1 MAHSPSSHPMTFE
14 SLFMNIPSILG
25 ALVPVVAIVCGIGI
39 GMLGMYFE
47 FRRKREIIQLH
58 HAERM
63 AAIEKGIE
71 LPPLPQDYYD
81 GTRGR
86 RSSTPAGMRRKGF
99 ILLFAGIALTV
110 GLWGSGGARHGSF
123 WWGLLPAAIG
133 AAYLLTAFF
142 DTRDLRRSGDWR
154 QQSGL
159 PPDSNPR

>member
-1 MAHSPSSHPMTFE
+1 MTFE
-14 SLFMNIPSILG
+14 NFFMNITAILSE
-25 ALVPVVAIVCGIGI
+25 LVPIVAIVFGIGI

-71 LPPLPQDYYD
+71 LPPLPQDYFT
-81 GTRGR
+81 GGLCR
-86 RSSTPAGMRRKGF
+86 RSNTPGRMRRKGF
-99 ILLFAGIALTV
+99 ILLFAGAAITV
-110 GLWGSGGARHGSF
+110 GLWGSGSAKDGSF

-142 DTRDLRRSGDWR
+142 DTRDLRRSGDSPR
-154 QQSGL
+154 QGGL